1 MVDYKD
7 FFSRNLGFK
16 LFSAFIGILIWF
28 WVNMTS
34 NRIISSSLTCQL
46 RFYNAHPSVEVKS
59 VSRNIKLS
67 FQGKRLDIVA
77 NLDKLVAFV
86 DVSKAGKPPVEVELP
101 VETFVPGNL
110 KIVSIEPP
118 QVSVSVTVVATESV
132 SPVGSFV
139 TETITSDSVPNL

>member
-1 MVDYKD
+1 MIDYKD

-34 NRIISSSLTCQL
+34 DRIISSSLTCQL
-46 RFYNAHPSVEVKS
+46 RFYNAHPSIEVKS
-59 VSRNIKLS
+59 ARRNIRLS
-67 FQGKRLDIVA
+67 FKGKRLDIVA

-86 DVSKAGKPPVEVELP
+86 DVSKAGAPPAEVLLP

-110 KIVSIEPP
+110 KIVSIEPK
-118 QVSVSVTVVATESV
+118 QVSVSVTAVATGPGDSV
-132 SPVGSFV
+132 TSSVESPV
-139 TETITSDSVPNL
+139 TN